1 MSGSAENAQRR
12 LPRLAPGESADVG
25 LLLEGTYPY
34 VSGGV
39 SSWVHEIITG
49 LPDLSFGVIF
59 LGASPESYG
68 EIRYQLPRNL
78 VHLETHYLM
87 SEPGTSRPIGGG
99 GADAD
104 ADDADADTFAVADD
118 DGGEGKVRPRRR
130 ALSSALAEMIRLHD
144 AFKAPEGGLD
154 PRHLDAA
161 SALGGPGGISLREF
175 LSEDEIWARLCNE
188 YDARCPTTS
197 FLDYF
202 WTVRTMHRP
211 LFTLAELARR
221 APGFRLVH
229 AVSTGYAG
237 FLGALLQRQRGC
249 PFIVTEHGIYTKER
263 KIDLARAAWIRDEET
278 PGDGSLGQE
287 LGYLRRL
294 WIRFFEGLGR
304 AAYASA
310 RPVVSLYEG
319 NRARQIEDGA
329 AREHTRVIPNGIDI
343 TRFAALRAA
352 RPAIPPPVLGL
363 VGRVVPIKDIKTF
376 VRAMRTV
383 VAEIPDAQGWIVG
396 PDDEDPRYADE
407 CRALARSLGLER
419 AVRFLGF
426 RPAEEVLPQL
436 GLGVL
441 TSISEALPLF
451 VLESFAAGVPVVATD
466 VGSCRALVEGGDAVD
481 RARGVAG
488 AIAPFAA
495 PEALARA
502 AVELLRDPARWR
514 RAAAAAVARVE
525 ALYTRDQMFTEY
537 RALYR
542 AAFEEAA
549 SHGRDR
555 LRAS

>member
-1 MSGSAENAQRR
+1 MSGAGDGGRE

-39 SSWVHEIITG
+39 STWVHEIITG
-49 LPDLSFGVIF
+49 LPDLTFGVIF
-59 LGASPESYG
+59 LGASPETYG

-87 SEPGTSRPIGGG
+87 SGPGTAPAGE
-99 GADAD
+99 
-104 ADDADADTFAVADD
+104 AVPR
-118 DGGEGKVRPRRR
+118 VRERGVIEKR
-130 ALSSALAEMIRLHD
+130 APLSAALADMVGLHD
-144 AFKAPEGGLD
+144 AFKARAAGFD

-161 SALGGPGGISLREF
+161 GALDEPGGVSLRQF
-175 LSEDEIWARLCNE
+175 LSDDQVWARLCQE
-188 YDARCPTTS
+188 YDLSCQSTS

-221 APGFRLVH
+221 APRFRLLH

-237 FLGALLQRQRGC
+237 FLGALLHRQRGC

-263 KIDLARAAWIRDEET
+263 KIDLARAAWIRDESA
-278 PGDGSLGQE
+278 PGAGGLGQE
-287 LGYLRRL
+287 LGYLRQL

-310 RPVVSLYEG
+310 RPIVSLYEG

-329 AREHTRVIPNGIDI
+329 ASERTRVIPNGIDVA
-343 TRFAALRAA
+343 RFAALRAA
-352 RPAIPPPVLGL
+352 RPEAAAPPPVLGL

-383 VAEIPDAQGWIVG
+383 VAEIPEAQGWIVG

-419 AVRFLGF
+419 VVRFLGF
-426 RPAEEVLPQL
+426 RPAEEILPQL

-466 VGSCRALVEGGDAVD
+466 VGSCRALVEGGDAAD

-502 AVELLRDPARWR
+502 AVALLRDPARWR
-514 RAAAAAVARVE
+514 QAAAAGVARVE
-525 ALYTRDQMFTEY
+525 ALYTREQMFT
-537 RALYR
+537 
-542 AAFEEAA
+542 
-549 SHGRDR
+549 
-555 LRAS
+555 

>member
-1 MSGSAENAQRR
+1 VSDNDDDRP
-12 LPRLAPGESADVG
+12 LPRLPPGGSADVG

-49 LPDLSFGVIF
+49 LPELTFGAIF
-59 LGASPESYG
+59 LGASPETYG
-68 EIRYQLPRNL
+68 EIRYELPPNL

-87 SEPGTSRPIGGG
+87 SGRAEAAKGASSKHPKRLARGAAFARESHRPMS
-99 GADAD
+99 A
-104 ADDADADTFAVADD
+104 
-118 DGGEGKVRPRRR
+118 
-130 ALSSALAEMIRLHD
+130 ALTDMVRLHD
-144 AFKAPEGGLD
+144 AFKARDGALD
-154 PRHLDAA
+154 AQSLDAA
-161 SALGGPGGISLREF
+161 GALGGPGGISLAEF
-175 LSEDEIWARLCNE
+175 LSGDEIWARLCEE
-188 YDARCPTTS
+188 YAAGCGSTS

-202 WTVRTMHRP
+202 WTVRTMHLP
-211 LFTLAELARR
+211 LFTLTDLARR
-221 APGFRLVH
+221 VPDFRVLH

-237 FLGALLQRQRGC
+237 FLGTLLQRRRGC

-278 PGDGSLGQE
+278 GALGGLGQD

-310 RPVVSLYEG
+310 RPIVSLYQG
-319 NRARQIEDGA
+319 NRERQVEDGA
-329 AREHTRVIPNGIDI
+329 AAERTRVIPNGIDVA
-343 TRFAALRAA
+343 RFAALRAE
-352 RPAIPPPVLGL
+352 RPATPPRVLGL

-383 VAEIPDAQGWIVG
+383 VTEMPDAQGWIVG
-396 PDDEDPRYADE
+396 PEDEDPRYAEE
-407 CRALARSLGLER
+407 CRALARSLGLE
-419 AVRFLGF
+419 ASVRFLGF
-426 RPAEEVLPQL
+426 RPAEQVLPNL

-451 VLESFAAGVPVVATD
+451 VLEAFAAGVPVVATD
-466 VGSCRALVEGGDAVD
+466 VGSCRALIEGGDAAD

-495 PEALARA
+495 PEAVARA
-502 AVELLRDPARWR
+502 AIDLLRDPARWR
-514 RAAAAAVARVE
+514 RAAAAGIARVE
-525 ALYTRDQMFTEY
+525 ALYTRAQMFTEY
-537 RALYR
+537 RAVYR
-542 AAFEEAA
+542 TALEEA
-549 SHGRDR
+549 HGRDR